1 MSKRKFLAMTTAT
14 IVAFSMMFSSA
25 GTTTVNAEEL
35 EVTEEGLLTDDAGP
49 IVVKEAANKNAVDST
64 ITIEGD
70 PMVSTQAASSNTS
83 ADNASLVTV
92 NSMQYDLIAKEKQ
105 QRWFYLW
112 SDAGKLTV
120 DLTAPYSTG
129 VDYDV
134 YIYQYNDEEGSITL
148 VSGSENEDTADE
160 HFAMMTDAGVY
171 FIMVNGYSGYD
182 AVNSFQ
188 LGIGHSSTYD
198 AAEIDDTY
206 ATAKTASIPFSITGT
221 IDNAYDHDY
230 VKITVTEAGAVS
242 FTLTNNGSTSNSYRM
257 DVYNA
262 VGTNLGYLPQ
272 GYEGTIALNP
282 GNYFLRT
289 RATEYGGDG
298 ESTYTLTGS
307 FKSSASRVTVTKAG
321 DAFIDYGHGKYW
333 RIINSANVVTGTA
346 YDANGNPAA
355 NANIEIQV
363 DIVKGNETRSVS
375 GTTDSNGNFS
385 IRLNIGDGSGEY
397 MYDSGVS
404 YHYYDVVPIRFYSN
418 GTRISSDISYIYHFA
433 YQVGHPF

>member
-1 MSKRKFLAMTTAT
+1 MRKKKFLAMATAT
-14 IVAFSMMFSSA
+14 ILAFATMFSSV
-25 GTTTVNAEEL
+25 GSTTVNAEEL
-35 EVTEEGLLTDDAGP
+35 ETSEAELMMDDAGS
-49 IVVKEAANKNAVDST
+49 IVVKEAADKNAVDKT
-64 ITIEGD
+64 IVIEND
-70 PMVSTQAASSNTS
+70 PMISTQAASSNTS
-83 ADNASLVTV
+83 ADNALLVTV

-105 QRWFYLW
+105 QRWYFLW

-120 DLTAPYSTG
+120 DLTTPYSTG
-129 VDYDV
+129 VDYDA
-134 YIYQYNDEEGSITL
+134 YIYKYDDEEGSITL
-148 VSGSENEDTADE
+148 INGSENEDTADE
-160 HFAMMTDAGVY
+160 HFAMMVDAGVY

-188 LGIGHSSTYD
+188 LGIGYSDTYD

-206 ATAKTASIPFSITGT
+206 AAATTATVPFSITGT

-242 FTLTNNGSTSNSYRM
+242 FTLTNNGSSSNTYRM

-272 GYEGTIALNP
+272 GYEGTVSLNP
-282 GNYFLRT
+282 GNYYLRT
-289 RATEYGGDG
+289 RATAYGGDS

-307 FKSSASRVTVTKAG
+307 FKTSAAKVTVTKAG
-321 DAFIDYGHGKYW
+321 DAFINYGQGQYW

-363 DIVKGNETRSVS
+363 DVVKGNETKSVS

-385 IRLNIGDGSGEY
+385 IRLNIGDGAGQY

-418 GTRISSDISYIYHFA
+418 GKKITSNISYIYHFS
-433 YQVGHPF
+433 YQVQHPF